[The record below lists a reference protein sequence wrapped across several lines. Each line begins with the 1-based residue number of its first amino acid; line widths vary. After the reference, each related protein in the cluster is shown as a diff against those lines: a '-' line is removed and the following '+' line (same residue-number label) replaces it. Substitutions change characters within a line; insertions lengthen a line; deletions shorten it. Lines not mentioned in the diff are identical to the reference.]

1 MMMMMADNR
10 QQTKGA
16 AEIPGRLRA
25 IVADCRR
32 LNSLPSLLRGGHPGS
47 TGEKLPHH
55 QRSLQLRPDCGR
67 RRQKEPPVPPIAVG
81 LTHDCDCGTGQYCS
95 LTTQP
100 GDTLV

>member
-47 TGEKLPHH
+47 TGEKLPHLIISVPFNCAPVAADGAKESHLCH
-55 QRSLQLRPDCGR
+55 QSR
-67 RRQKEPPVPPIAVG
+67 
-81 LTHDCDCGTGQYCS
+81 
-95 LTTQP
+95 
-100 GDTLV
+100 LV